1 MPKGKEATLPD
12 PLPKLLTVPELALL
26 LRVKEQAVYDMVSQR
41 RIPYL
46 KAGGRLRFDR
56 DEIFEWMKPGVAS
69 SCPTTSVTR
78 PARPC

>member
-1 MPKGKEATLPD
+1 MPKEKEIALPE

-26 LRVKEQAVYDMVSQR
+26 LRIKEQAVYDMVSQR

-56 DEIFEWMKPGVAS
+56 DAIFKWMQPEAAQVNNRA
-69 SCPTTSVTR
+69 
-78 PARPC
+78 

>member
-1 MPKGKEATLPD
+1 MPQGKQITLPD

-26 LRVKEQAVYDMVSQR
+26 LRIKEQAVYDMVSQR

-56 DEIFEWMKPGVAS
+56 DAIFVWMQPEAAYVHNQ
-69 SCPTTSVTR
+69 T
-78 PARPC
+78 

>member
-1 MPKGKEATLPD
+1 MPKLKEVTLPD

-46 KAGGRLRFDR
+46 KVGGRLRFDR
-56 DEIFEWMKPGVAS
+56 DEIFRWM
-69 SCPTTSVTR
+69 R
-78 PARPC
+78 PEAA